1 MRPFIYLSFAYAFSE
16 FALMLIK
23 RSKDDSVKARN
34 DRGSLIFLW
43 LTITGGFV
51 GGFILSNP
59 PNQFWLG
66 FGIPFIIGGLVI
78 RWIAIL
84 QLGSSFTVDVSINKA
99 STLKTN
105 GIYER
110 IRHPSYSGMLLAI
123 VGFASTM
130 NSIYSFL
137 VLVVPVFVAV
147 IYRVRIEESLLKK
160 EFGNSYSRYSN
171 NTKKLIPGIY

>member
-1 MRPFIYLSFAYAFSE
+1 MRLFIYLSFAYAFSE

-23 RSKDDSVKARN
+23 RSKDDSVKVRN

-43 LTITGGFV
+43 VTITGGFV
-51 GGFILSNP
+51 GGFFLSNP
-59 PNQFWLG
+59 PDQFWSG

-84 QLGSSFTVDVSINKA
+84 QLGSSFTVDVAINSA
-99 STLKTN
+99 SQLKTD

-110 IRHPSYSGMLLAI
+110 IRHPSYSGILLVV

-130 NSIYSFL
+130 NSLYSFL
-137 VLVVPVFVAV
+137 VLVVPVFAAV
-147 IYRVRIEESLLKK
+147 VYRVSIEESLLKK
-160 EFGNSYSRYSN
+160 EFGDRYLKYSLE
-171 NTKKLIPGIY
+171 TKKLIPWIY

>member
-1 MRPFIYLSFAYAFSE
+1 MRTVIYFSLAFAFSE
-16 FALMLIK
+16 LLLMLVK
-23 RSKDDSVKARN
+23 RSRYESVKERN
-34 DRGSLIFLW
+34 DRGSLILIW

-51 GGFILSNP
+51 GGFFLSNP
-59 PNQFWLG
+59 PDRFWLG
-66 FGIPFIIGGLVI
+66 FGIPFIIGGLFV

-84 QLGSSFTVDVSINKA
+84 QLGSSFTVDVAINNA
-99 STLKTN
+99 SQLKTD

-110 IRHPSYSGMLLAI
+110 IRHPSYSGMLLVV

-137 VLVVPVFVAV
+137 VLVVPVFAAV

-160 EFGNSYSRYSN
+160 EFGESYLKYSKD
-171 NTKKLIPGIY
+171 TKKLIPGIY

>member
-1 MRPFIYLSFAYAFSE
+1 MRPIVYFSLAFAFSE
-16 FALMLIK
+16 LVLMFVK

-66 FGIPFIIGGLVI
+66 FGIPLIIGGLVI

-84 QLGSSFTVDVSINKA
+84 QLGSSFTVDVAINKA
-99 STLKTN
+99 STLKTD

-110 IRHPSYSGMLLAI
+110 IRHPSYSGMLLVI
-123 VGFASTM
+123 VGFASAM

-160 EFGNSYSRYSN
+160 EFGDSYLKYSLE
-171 NTKKLIPGIY
+171 TKKLIPWIY